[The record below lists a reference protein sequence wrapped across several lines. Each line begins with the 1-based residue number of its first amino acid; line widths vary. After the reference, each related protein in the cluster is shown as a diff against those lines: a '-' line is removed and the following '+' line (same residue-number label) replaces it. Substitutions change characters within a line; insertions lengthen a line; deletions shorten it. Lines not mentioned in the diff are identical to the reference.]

1 MDKTSKYEA
10 VMKLLTLV
18 NKAYPYSKADGATF
32 ALYAKALEPLS
43 YDEINAGVTK
53 CLRKCKFFP
62 TVAEIFEAA
71 ESLKKTAAGNEK
83 PDAGEAWREAIENVK
98 RNGDYRPWRYSCD
111 EVKQAVKRFGK
122 MDLIMLESDAVNTAR
137 AQFMRIYNAI
147 VERQAEKEENRKVFA
162 QLGNRKVQELIN
174 STAGKLALVSRG
186 GA

>member
-43 YDEINAGVTK
+43 YEEINAGITK

-71 ESLKKTAAGNEK
+71 ESIKNTAASNGK
-83 PDAGEAWREAIENVK
+83 PDAGEAWREAMENAK
-98 RNGDYRPWRYSCD
+98 RNGDYRPWQYSCP
-111 EVKQAVKRFGK
+111 EIAIAVKRFGK
-122 MDLIMLESDAVNTAR
+122 MDLLTLKSDAVNTAR
-137 AQFMRIYNAI
+137 AQFMKIYNSEL
-147 VERQAEKEENRKVFA
+147 EREAERKENKKILD
-162 QLGNRKVQELIN
+162 QLGAKSVQSLIN
-174 STAGKLALVSRG
+174 ATAQKLALGTRR
-186 GA
+186 